1 MSVIFSVNGTELTLS
16 SFERIPS
23 FWSSYLVIGNILRRF
38 VKPKKVSKKV
48 KANVTGTLIIV
59 LCLTDTNYNWNSNQ
73 SMILD

>member
-48 KANVTGTLIIV
+48 KANVTGILIIV